1 VKLEQEAQDHIDK
14 KRQVFEE
21 GLKDHFTW
29 VEEFLDNN
37 LWVTKELDVVKQNLT
52 TALLWARRSADT
64 HGIK

>member
-1 VKLEQEAQDHIDK
+1 MKLEQEAQDHIDK

-37 LWVTKELDVVKQNLT
+37 LWVTTELDVVKQNLT

>member
-37 LWVTKELDVVKQNLT
+37 LWVTTELDVVKQNLT